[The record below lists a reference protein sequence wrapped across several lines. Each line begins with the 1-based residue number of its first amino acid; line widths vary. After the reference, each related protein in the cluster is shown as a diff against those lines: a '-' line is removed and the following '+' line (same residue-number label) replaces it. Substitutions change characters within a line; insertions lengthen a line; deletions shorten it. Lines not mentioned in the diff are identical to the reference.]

1 MNTSSR
7 PSRAVPGDAVTPAAV
22 RRPRAFAFVCAA
34 AGVVL
39 CVVVVLPLVGLFGQ
53 TGVGGLRDAVQ
64 DGEVMRSLVLTLG
77 AALVATAIA
86 LLFGIPFAYL
96 LARQPFPGRGFVESV
111 IDLPVVLPHT
121 AAGIALLTVY
131 GREGV
136 AGRLF
141 APLGLVFNDSFA
153 GIVAAML
160 FVSLPFLVGATRHA
174 FAAVD
179 PRYEGV
185 ARTLGASPV
194 RAFATVALPLAWRG
208 VLGGALMMWAR
219 GISEF
224 GAVVILAYNPKVVPV
239 LVFERFEGFGLGAA
253 LPAAALIAL
262 VALVLFSGVR
272 LLLAW
277 RRRGSVEERATPRL
291 WW

>member
-1 MNTSSR
+1 VSAVAG
-7 PSRAVPGDAVTPAAV
+7 PSPPTPGDGARPVAT
-22 RRPRAFAFVCAA
+22 RRPRAFAFVCAF
-34 AGVVL
+34 AGVAL
-39 CVVVVLPLVGLFGQ
+39 CVVVALPLVGLFGE

-64 DGEVMRSLVLTLG
+64 DGEVRRSLVLTLG

-86 LLFGIPFAYL
+86 FVLGVPFAYL
-96 LARQPFPGRGFVESV
+96 LARQPFPGRGVVESI

-131 GREGV
+131 GSEGV

-141 APLGLVFNDSFA
+141 APLGIVFTDSFA

-160 FVSLPFLVGATRHA
+160 FVSLPFLVSGTRHA

-185 ARTLGASPV
+185 ARTLGASPT
-194 RAFATVALPLAWRG
+194 RAFTTVALPLAWHG

-239 LVFERFEGFGLGAA
+239 LVFERFEGFGLEAA

-262 VALVLFSGVR
+262 VALILFTGVR

-277 RRRGSVEERATPRL
+277 RRRGAGQESTGAR
-291 WW
+291 WWW